1 MGIKSQLTTGPRPH
15 FRGYVSLSIMTR
27 FSFAT
32 IPWSQVAITA
42 VVIRAIAVKQK
53 FIQNVTTINGQL

>member
-1 MGIKSQLTTGPRPH
+1 MSLKSQLTTGPRPH

-42 VVIRAIAVKQK
+42 VVIRAIAVKQSL
-53 FIQNVTTINGQL
+53 F